1 MHPEGIGALSGQA
14 TQPRFAAPIFK
25 ARKMLQTYDDRDTDL
40 DIEFLLDYQEYFSHR
55 KVDRLADEIAAYTRS
70 DTPDQRAA
78 ALDTLARKIS
88 PDAQS
93 RVTAIAELQRRGVL
107 KVPAT
112 RWTQAGAAGHGRP
125 HTMGWTGC
133 ERGYVA
139 RVKRPGGSG
148 APRTRTAFYAVIANT
163 EGGALAAVRQAL
175 RPGDHVEILDCR
187 LPPHTAKALGVR
199 SGIPSNVTKALCP
212 EWRRSDTS
220 NIDLAQRQRPDRRP
234 NRIQTPKALQPAA

>member
-1 MHPEGIGALSGQA
+1 
-14 TQPRFAAPIFK
+14 
-25 ARKMLQTYDDRDTDL
+25 MLQTYDDRDTDL
-40 DIEFLLDYQEYFSHR
+40 DREFLLEYQDYFSHR

-70 DTPDQRAA
+70 ETPDQRAA
-78 ALDTLARKIS
+78 ALDVLAKKIN

-112 RWTQAGAAGHGRP
+112 RWTQAGDSAHGRP

-139 RVKRPGGSG
+139 RVTRPRGSG

-199 SGIPSNVTKALCP
+199 SGIATNVTRALDP
-212 EWRRSDTS
+212 AWWGSGTS
-220 NIDLAQRQRPDRRP
+220 KTDFPQRQRPDRRP
-234 NRIQTPKALQPAA
+234 NRIKAPKALQPAA